1 MPPYNDTI
9 SPLLGPNERQIY
21 TLSKHKKWSKYTNKA
36 KKISLPTVSIKNE
49 NFVSSKVDE
58 GENLNEINVNMN
70 NLKSANVGINGQKT
84 GERVDNN

>member
-1 MPPYNDTI
+1 MNQIKKNFKI
-9 SPLLGPNERQIY
+9 SGIIQADKGKIKESENAI
-21 TLSKHKKWSKYTNKA
+21 KA